1 MSRALIVV
9 DVQNDFYP
17 GGALAVP
24 EADEINNKI
33 NNLMASGRYKKII
46 GTQDWHLK
54 THNSFA
60 STHNRKPFSSYDSN
74 GINTVLWPD
83 HCVQNTKG
91 ADFHPDI
98 NTERFNLIIRK
109 GYNKN
114 VDSYSAFQEND
125 GTDLGLEAYLKG
137 LDIDKVC
144 IVGLALDVCV
154 KYTAED
160 AVKRGF
166 ETTVI
171 LSGSKAIEGNQ
182 DKLQKLLNKM
192 EDKGITLKE

>member
-1 MSRALIVV
+1 MNRALIVV

-54 THNSFA
+54 AHKSFA

-83 HCVQNTKG
+83 HCVQNTEG

-114 VDSYSAFQEND
+114 VDSYSAFKEND

-137 LDIDKVC
+137 LDINKVC

-166 ETTVI
+166 DTTVI

-182 DKLQKLLNKM
+182 DKLQKILNNM

>member
-1 MSRALIVV
+1 MERALIVV

-24 EADEINNKI
+24 KADEINNKI

-46 GTQDWHLK
+46 GTQDWHPK
-54 THNSFA
+54 THRSFA
-60 STHNRKPFSSYDSN
+60 STHNRTPFSSYNSN

-83 HCVQNTKG
+83 HCVQKTEG

-98 NTERFNLIIRK
+98 NTERYNLIIRK

-114 VDSYSAFQEND
+114 VDSYSAFKEND

-166 ETTVI
+166 DTTVI
-171 LSGSKAIEGNQ
+171 TSASKAIEGNK
-182 DKLQKLLNKM
+182 DKLNKILNNM
-192 EDKGITLKE
+192 QDKGISLKE